1 MTKRSFSVALVFP
14 ACAGV
19 ILRATVGHYTDGSF
33 PRMRGGDPD
42 IADYILTWGEFS
54 PHARG

>member
-1 MTKRSFSVALVFP
+1 MKMTFEEAVKVFP

-19 ILRATVGHYTDGSF
+19 ILVRSLLTLLLPSF
-33 PRMRGGDPD
+33 PRMRGGDPELSVIKD
-42 IADYILTWGEFS
+42 LGLLFS